1 MGLSGILD
9 MVQESPTYQG
19 ALVTLASAVNG
30 AGPLRVTVPDAARTY
45 LIACLCRDL
54 HRTMLLVTAKPE
66 DADRLSD
73 NLATIFS
80 KEDGS
85 EAGSTFPILR
95 LPESEALPYE
105 RLAEDA
111 EISHGRLNVLSALL
125 QQKESSPSGSKKR
138 SAPDQPEHTG
148 QGLALVGSVAA
159 LSQRM
164 LRPIEF
170 EDATHVLE
178 IGQSVQIG
186 PLLAKWAAMG
196 YVLEATVEVPGTA
209 SRRGGILDIF
219 PPSENQP
226 FRIELFGDT
235 IEDIRPFDPS
245 SQRSSPTVQRVTISP
260 ALDHRGTTGLDGAQI
275 ADTAGLE
282 ALLEHLGAVQ
292 QTNEPLQRMQ
302 EDLERLRS
310 GEVIEEAGFYA
321 GFLCDGSV
329 TDYLP
334 DDTVIVMVEPDRVS
348 QEAVELETQ
357 AETLRAA
364 KIARNELPEHFPSP
378 WWSWSVVE
386 EHISNHSAKL
396 HLNWLTSSKK
406 RSETG
411 GVLTA
416 VPATSFWGKLDA
428 FATGVG
434 HRTREGAR
442 VVILSNHA
450 ERLQEVLEDYGVGAK
465 LWTDLDE
472 APDVG
477 SVALVAAPLPEGMYM
492 DLPSGALIVFTDAEV
507 FGHAKRRRSMRKHA
521 QRREAFLT
529 ELVPGTYVVHVDHG
543 IGQFTGVRKVAGDHG
558 EREYL
563 TLEYAEGD
571 KLFVPSEHL
580 DRLSP
585 YLAPGDSS
593 PTLTRLGS
601 QEWAKAKERA
611 RSSAKEMA
619 GELVALYAARQV
631 LPGNAFSPDTVWQ
644 KEMEDAFPFTE
655 TRDQLEAI
663 DAVKDAMEAPHPM
676 DHLICGDVG
685 YGKTEIA
692 IRAAFKAVQDG
703 KQVALLCP
711 TTILAQQHYATFS
724 DRLSPYPV
732 RIEVLSRFRTPQ
744 EQQETLKALQ
754 NGTVDILIGTHRI
767 LQKDVEFKDLGL
779 VVVDDEQRFG
789 VAHKERFKQLRREV
803 DVLTLTATPI
813 PRTLSM
819 ALAGVRDM
827 TTVHTP
833 PEERQPVRTFVS
845 EYEDS
850 IVQEAVLRELDRGGQ
865 LFFLHNRIRTIHEWA
880 NRIQELVP
888 QAKVSVGHGRM
899 DEDEL
904 AGVMNDFM
912 DGKTDVL
919 VSTTIIEAGLDLPN
933 ANTIIVHRPELLGLA
948 QMYQLRGRVGRGGR
962 HAYAYFMVPPG
973 TRMTEA
979 AQKRLKAIVA
989 YQELGAGFRIAMKDL
1004 EIRGAGNILGPEQ
1017 SGLVH
1022 AVGFDLYTRLLE
1034 EAVADLKAQDNG
1046 EAPVRRVEPPQVAVD
1061 LPLEAF
1067 IPEDYIEDLPLRLG
1081 AYQRLA
1087 RAADTEEAVI
1097 IGEELRD
1104 RFGPAPEAVDNLIYV
1119 VRVKVLAGAADV
1131 ETVIRE
1137 GSSIA
1142 IRLRNGVGGAR
1153 PLLQKDLGTVA
1164 QVGDSL
1170 VRLPLKGQWT
1180 EILVWVLERMA
1191 SFRERMLDMAEAAQ
1205 QPQG

>member
-1 MGLSGILD
+1 

-19 ALVTLASAVNG
+19 ALASLASATNG
-30 AGPLRVTVPDAARTY
+30 AGPLRFTVPDAARSY
-45 LIACLCRDL
+45 IIACLCRDL
-54 HRTMLLVTAKPE
+54 HRTVLLVTAKPE

-73 NLATIFS
+73 DLTTIFS
-80 KEDGS
+80 KEDHP
-85 EAGSTFPILR
+85 EAEAAFPVLR

-111 EISHGRLNVLSALL
+111 EIAHGRLNVLSALL
-125 QQKESSPSGSKKR
+125 QQKETPPSASKQSSKPSHT
-138 SAPDQPEHTG
+138 DHTG
-148 QGLALVGSVAA
+148 PGRALGLALVGSVAA

-164 LRPIEF
+164 LRPNEF

-178 IGQSVQIG
+178 VGQSVQTG

-226 FRIELFGDT
+226 YRIELFGDT
-235 IEDIRPFDPS
+235 IENIRPFDPLT
-245 SQRSSPTVQRVTISP
+245 QRSSPAVQSVTISP
-260 ALDHRGTTGLDGAQI
+260 ALDHRGTTGLDGSQI

-282 ALLEHLGAVQ
+282 ALLEQLGAVQ

-334 DDTVIVMVEPDRVS
+334 DDTVVVMVEPDRVS

-357 AETLRAA
+357 GETLRAA
-364 KIARNELPEHFPSP
+364 KVGRNELPEDFPSP
-378 WWSWSVVE
+378 WWPWSVVE
-386 EHISNHSAKL
+386 EHIGNHSAKL
-396 HLNWLTSSKK
+396 HLNWLTSSKA
-406 RSETG
+406 RADAG
-411 GVLTA
+411 GVLNV

-428 FATGVG
+428 FATAVG

-442 VVILSNHA
+442 IVILSNHA

-477 SVALVAAPLPEGMYM
+477 AVALVAAPLPEGMNM
-492 DLPSGALIVFTDAEV
+492 ELPSGALTVFTDAEV
-507 FGHAKRRRSMRKHA
+507 FGHAKRRRSLKKHA

-571 KLFVPSEHL
+571 KLYVPSEHL

-601 QEWAKAKERA
+601 QEWARAKERA
-611 RSSAKEMA
+611 RNSAKEMA
-619 GELVALYAARQV
+619 GELVALYAARQI
-631 LPGNAFSPDTVWQ
+631 LPGHPFSPDTIWQ
-644 KEMEDAFPFTE
+644 REMEDAFPYTE

-663 DAVKDAMEAPHPM
+663 DAVKEAMEAPHPM
-676 DHLICGDVG
+676 DHLVCGDVG

-692 IRAAFKAVQDG
+692 IRAAFKAAQDG

-711 TTILAQQHYATFS
+711 TTVLAQQHYASFA

-744 EQQETLKALQ
+744 EQQETIKDLKD
-754 NGTVDILIGTHRI
+754 GKVDILIGTHRI

-789 VAHKERFKQLRREV
+789 VVHKERFKQLRREV

-850 IVQEAVLRELDRGGQ
+850 IVQEAVLREMDRGGQ

-899 DEDEL
+899 EEDEL
-904 AGVMNDFM
+904 SGVMSAFM
-912 DGKTDVL
+912 DGKADVL

-962 HAYAYFMVPPG
+962 HAYAYFLVPPG

-1004 EIRGAGNILGPEQ
+1004 EIRGAGNILGSEQ
-1017 SGLVH
+1017 SGMLH

-1034 EAVADLKAQDNG
+1034 EAVADLKAQDTG
-1046 EAPVRRVEPPQVAVD
+1046 DAPIRRVEPPQVAVD
-1061 LPLEAF
+1061 LPIEAF

-1104 RFGPAPEAVDNLIYV
+1104 RFGPAPEPVDNLIYV
-1119 VRVKVLAGAADV
+1119 VRIKVLAGAADV
-1131 ETVIRE
+1131 ETIIRE

-1170 VRLPLKGQWT
+1170 VRLPMKGQWP
-1180 EILVWVLERMA
+1180 EILAWVLERMA
-1191 SFRERMLDMAEAAQ
+1191 SFREKMIEMAEAAQ
-1205 QPQG
+1205 QAQN

>member
-19 ALVTLASAVNG
+19 ALATLASAVNG

-73 NLATIFS
+73 NLAIIFS

-85 EAGSTFPILR
+85 ETGSMFPILR
-95 LPESEALPYE
+95 LPEGEALPYE

-111 EISHGRLNVLSALL
+111 DISHGRLNVLSALL
-125 QQKESSPSGSKKR
+125 QQKYNQ
-138 SAPDQPEHTG
+138 SAEPGKGKGPG
-148 QGLALVGSVAA
+148 RALGLALVGSVAA

-164 LRPIEF
+164 LRPSEF

-282 ALLEHLGAVQ
+282 ALLEQLGAVQ
-292 QTNEPLQRMQ
+292 QTTEPMQRMQ

-334 DDTVIVMVEPDRVS
+334 DDTVVVMVEPDRVS

-357 AETLRAA
+357 GDTLRAA
-364 KIARNELPEHFPSP
+364 KIARNELPEDFPSP
-378 WWSWSVVE
+378 WWPWNVVE
-386 EHISNHSAKL
+386 EHINGHSAKL
-396 HLNWLTSSKK
+396 HLNWLTSSKERAK
-406 RSETG
+406 AG

-428 FATGVG
+428 FATAVG

-450 ERLQEVLEDYGVGAK
+450 ERLKEVLEDYGVGAK

-477 SVALVAAPLPEGMYM
+477 AVALVAAPLPEGMNM
-492 DLPSGALIVFTDAEV
+492 ELPSGALTVFTDAEV

-631 LPGNAFSPDTVWQ
+631 LPGHAFSPDTVWQ

-703 KQVALLCP
+703 KQVAILCP

-744 EQQETLKALQ
+744 EQQETIKALRD
-754 NGTVDILIGTHRI
+754 GTVDILIGTHRI
-767 LQKDVEFKDLGL
+767 LQKDVDFKDLGL

-833 PEERQPVRTFVS
+833 PEERLPVRTFVS

-899 DEDEL
+899 EEDEL

-962 HAYAYFMVPPG
+962 HAYAYFLVPPG

-1046 EAPVRRVEPPQVAVD
+1046 ETPVRRVEPPQVAVD

-1191 SFRERMLDMAEAAQ
+1191 SFREKMLDMAEAAQ
-1205 QPQG
+1205 QPQS